1 MRISDWSSDVC
12 SSDLGWGAVKGRASA
27 LAAGAMK
34 ACRGSAE
41 TVSSTTR
48 RSWTRRR
55 GRDSDERAVFT
66 PANVRSGRT
75 TAVPP
80 LTPEMLVAA
89 RFIDFGD
96 SWAPD
101 PAAPWRLHGLSPRR
115 RPPPHDLDGGR
126 VGQIGRAHV

>member
-1 MRISDWSSDVC
+1 
-12 SSDLGWGAVKGRASA
+12 
-27 LAAGAMK
+27 MK

-41 TVSSTTR
+41 TVSRTTR

-115 RPPPHDLDGGR
+115 RPPPPDLDGGR
-126 VGQIGRAHV
+126 VGRRRTGSVRRGGVGSAAGRGKG

>member
-1 MRISDWSSDVC
+1 MSSVPASTGGALVTTADTVPEESPGPC
-12 SSDLGWGAVKGRASA
+12 EANVAELESSGTTHCGLGVSNGRASA

-55 GRDSDERAVFT
+55 GRDSDEGAVFT
-66 PANVRSGRT
+66 PAKDRKGRT

-96 SWAPD
+96 SWAPE
-101 PAAPWRLHGLSPRR
+101 PAAP
-115 RPPPHDLDGGR
+115 
-126 VGQIGRAHV
+126 